1 MGVFNKKEGIFCV
14 VVVVVVMADRE
25 DFVVMGNLFVSF
37 TCLHIKSP

>member
-1 MGVFNKKEGIFCV
+1 VVVV

-25 DFVVMGNLFVSF
+25 DFVVMGNLFLSF